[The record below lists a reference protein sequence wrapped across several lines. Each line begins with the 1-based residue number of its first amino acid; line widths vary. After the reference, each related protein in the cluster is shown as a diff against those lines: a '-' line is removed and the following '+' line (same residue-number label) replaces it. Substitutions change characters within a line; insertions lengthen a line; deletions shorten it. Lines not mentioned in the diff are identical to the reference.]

1 MPEKILIGSKNYIK
15 MPQQKESKIVKYTKE
30 QMFDLVSDIDRYSE
44 FLPWCNN
51 SKIIERKMEE
61 GYEIVI
67 ADLEIGYDQFV
78 YTYRSEVIL
87 HMNKSEINVR
97 NLDGPFKYLE
107 NNWKFVQI
115 SKKECNIIFSIDFEL
130 NVSLLDIL
138 MKKFFDLAFQKMV
151 EAFISRA
158 DEIY

>member
-1 MPEKILIGSKNYIK
+1 MPKQEEN
-15 MPQQKESKIVKYTKE
+15 KIVNYTKD
-30 QMFDLVSDIDRYSE
+30 QMFDLVADIDQYSE

-51 SKIIERKMEE
+51 SSVIQRKIVNDS
-61 GYEIVI
+61 EIVI

-78 YTYRSEVIL
+78 YTYRSEVTL
-87 HMNKSEINVR
+87 YLDKSKISVR

-107 NNWKFVQI
+107 NNWRFINVDKNKCEIQFD
-115 SKKECNIIFSIDFEL
+115 IDFEL
-130 NVSLLDIL
+130 NISLLDIL

-158 DEIY
+158 NEIY

>member
-1 MPEKILIGSKNYIK
+1 MPKQE
-15 MPQQKESKIVKYTKE
+15 ESKTVRYTKE
-30 QMFDLVSDIDRYSE
+30 QMFELVADIDCYDE

-51 SKIIERKMEE
+51 SKIINTKKE
-61 GYEIVI
+61 GDKKIVI

-78 YTYRSEVIL
+78 YTYRSEVKL
-87 HMNKSEINVR
+87 HKDKSEISVR

-107 NNWKFVQI
+107 NNWKFVTV
-115 SKKECNIIFSIDFEL
+115 SEYECEIQFSIDFEL

-151 EAFISRA
+151 DAFISRA
-158 DEIY
+158 NDIY

>member
-1 MPEKILIGSKNYIK
+1 MPKQEEN
-15 MPQQKESKIVKYTKE
+15 KIVNYTKD
-30 QMFDLVSDIDRYSE
+30 QMFDLVADIDQYSE

-51 SKIIERKMEE
+51 SSVIQRKIVNDS
-61 GYEIVI
+61 EIVI

-78 YTYRSEVIL
+78 YTYRSEVTL
-87 HMNKSEINVR
+87 YLDKSKINVR

-107 NNWKFVQI
+107 NNWRFINVDKNKCEIQFD
-115 SKKECNIIFSIDFEL
+115 IDFEL
-130 NVSLLDIL
+130 NISLLDIL

-158 DEIY
+158 NEIY